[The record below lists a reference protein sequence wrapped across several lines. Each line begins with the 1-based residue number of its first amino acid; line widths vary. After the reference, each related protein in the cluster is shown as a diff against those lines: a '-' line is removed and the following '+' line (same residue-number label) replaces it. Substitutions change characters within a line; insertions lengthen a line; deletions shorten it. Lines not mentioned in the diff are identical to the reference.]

1 MIRGKGG
8 ARCLP
13 LLVIVIMLWAGV
25 MAPASGAENVY
36 RRPLNND
43 PATLDP
49 ARVSDVYSR
58 SVSQQIFDGLVHFD
72 QTLTVTPALAQHWKA
87 SRDGLQWT
95 FTLRRGVKFHHGRE
109 VTADDVVYS
118 LTRLVNP
125 RLGSAAGDLFR
136 NVKGAVEFR
145 EGRAKAIA
153 GLTAVDRYTVEVAL
167 SEALAPFVSVLAVG
181 HAKIVPR
188 DVVEQ
193 KGDQAF
199 GMAPVGTGPFRF
211 VKWERGREI
220 RLDANAEYFAGPPRL
235 ARLVYRIF
243 PGAPFDTMYE
253 EFQRGHLEDTPPP
266 VADYRRAIT
275 AAGDGYVK
283 RPQLS
288 VRFYGFNTR
297 VKPLADRLVRQA
309 LSHAIDRETI
319 IEEPFLG
326 RHVLARGILPPGTQ
340 GYNPKV
346 AGYAHDP
353 RRARELLAQAG
364 YPDGRGL
371 PPIAIWSSV
380 RHQGIEREHDLIR
393 ENLKAVGVHAEFHYQ
408 TDWPTFSRLL
418 TEGRLPVFQYAWYAD
433 IPDPDN
439 FLFKLFH
446 SQSTGNF
453 VGYTNAGVDA
463 LLLRA
468 RNEPDIVR
476 RVELYRRVEQAV
488 LDDAP
493 ILPVWHYSYERIFQ
507 PYVRSVEVSGLG
519 DAYIPFRKV
528 WLAR

>member
-1 MIRGKGG
+1 
-8 ARCLP
+8 L
-13 LLVIVIMLWAGV
+13 
-25 MAPASGAENVY
+25 
-36 RRPLNND
+36 
-43 PATLDP
+43 
-49 ARVSDVYSR
+49 
-58 SVSQQIFDGLVHFD
+58 
-72 QTLTVTPALAQHWKA
+72 
-87 SRDGLQWT
+87 
-95 FTLRRGVKFHHGRE
+95 
-109 VTADDVVYS
+109 
-118 LTRLVNP
+118 
-125 RLGSAAGDLFR
+125 
-136 NVKGAVEFR
+136 
-145 EGRAKAIA
+145 
-153 GLTAVDRYTVEVAL
+153 
-167 SEALAPFVSVLAVG
+167 
-181 HAKIVPR
+181 
-188 DVVEQ
+188 
-193 KGDQAF
+193 
-199 GMAPVGTGPFRF
+199 PFRF
-211 VKWERGREI
+211 VKWERGHEI
-220 RLDANAEYFAGPPRL
+220 RLDANTDYFAGAPRL

-243 PGAPFDTMYE
+243 PGAPFDRMYE

-266 VADYRRAIT
+266 VADYRRAVT

-297 VKPLADRLVRQA
+297 VKPLTDRHVRQA
-309 LSHAIDRETI
+309 FSHAIDRATI
-319 IEEPFLG
+319 LEEAFFG

-346 AGYAHDP
+346 AGYAYDA

-371 PPIAIWSSV
+371 GPIAIWSSV
-380 RHQGIEREHDLIR
+380 RHHGIEREHALIR
-393 ENLKAVGVHAEFHYQ
+393 ENLKAVGVQAEFHYQ
-408 TDWPTFSRLL
+408 TDWPAFSRLL
-418 TEGRLPVFQYAWYAD
+418 SERQPPVFQYAWYAD

-446 SQSTGNF
+446 SRSTGNF
-453 VGYTNAGVDA
+453 TGYANPGVDA

-476 RVELYRRVEQAV
+476 RVELYRRVEQTV
-488 LDDAP
+488 LDDAA